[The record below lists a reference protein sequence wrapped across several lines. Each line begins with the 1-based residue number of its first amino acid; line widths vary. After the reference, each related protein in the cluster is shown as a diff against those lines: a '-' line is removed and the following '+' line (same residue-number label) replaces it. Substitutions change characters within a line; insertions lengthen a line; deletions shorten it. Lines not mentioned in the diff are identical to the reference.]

1 MHCNRSPASATTGS
15 RLPIDGGECAR
26 PLLLPRPWMDV
37 VAANVQ
43 RNLQVALAPGAL
55 HVCEQVCLIGDALFV
70 LGTIRR
76 PDGSEIDLPY
86 WHQVVSRVN

>member
-1 MHCNRSPASATTGS
+1 MNCYWSHAPAATGS
-15 RLPIDGGECAR
+15 RLPIGGDECVR

-70 LGTIRR
+70 LGTVQR
-76 PDGSEIDLPY
+76 PDGSAIELPY
-86 WHQVVSRVN
+86 WHQVVGPLN